1 MHIVGQYSM
10 KADKRKLQTIL
21 DNIPLVL
28 GMTAAVETS
37 VCSVSQIN
45 NKQKTSEMSRI
56 AYYRRKR

>member
-1 MHIVGQYSM
+1 MHIVRQYSM

-28 GMTAAVETS
+28 GMTAAEVETS

-56 AYYRRKR
+56 AFS